1 MLGMDDR
8 TLRAVWTIFLFSLLL
23 AIVWFIRSTLVVFAL
38 AIFFAY
44 MLSPIVAFVERMMP
58 KRRNIAL
65 TVVYVAFV
73 GTLVLVGFEVVPT
86 ISSQATNLLS
96 QLPKLVSG
104 KVGAL
109 PLPGFLN
116 PIRSQIITTA
126 TSQLGSLQAHIVP
139 LVQEAGSHILSSLS
153 AVLPAILIPILAFFF
168 LKDGAAIRVSL
179 IGAVDAGQDRSLME
193 QILDD
198 VNDVLRSYMRALV
211 LLAIVAFIAWVAF
224 LSIMQ
229 YPYDILLA
237 GIAAVLEFIP
247 VIGPVTALVIMVV
260 VYLATGS
267 GGILWVVVFWGV
279 YRMFADYVLNPFLM
293 SSGVELH
300 PLLVL
305 FGVLAGDSLA
315 GVPGMF
321 FSIPVLAILRVIYTN
336 LKRSYVQNQITA
348 GVQNREVR
356 VVTPEQVSREVRPH
370 VVQPGQSL

>member
-1 MLGMDDR
+1 
-8 TLRAVWTIFLFSLLL
+8 
-23 AIVWFIRSTLVVFAL
+23 
-38 AIFFAY
+38 
-44 MLSPIVAFVERMMP
+44 
-58 KRRNIAL
+58 
-65 TVVYVAFV
+65 
-73 GTLVLVGFEVVPT
+73 
-86 ISSQATNLLS
+86 
-96 QLPKLVSG
+96 
-104 KVGAL
+104 
-109 PLPGFLN
+109 
-116 PIRSQIITTA
+116 
-126 TSQLGSLQAHIVP
+126 
-139 LVQEAGSHILSSLS
+139 
-153 AVLPAILIPILAFFF
+153 
-168 LKDGAAIRVSL
+168 
-179 IGAVDAGQDRSLME
+179 ME

-211 LLAIVAFIAWVAF
+211 LLAIVAFIAWVSF

-237 GIAAVLEFIP
+237 GVAAVLEFIP

-267 GGILWVVVFWGV
+267 GGILWIVVFWGV

-321 FSIPVLAILRVIYTN
+321 FSIPMLAILRVIYSN

-348 GVQNREVR
+348 GLQNREVR
-356 VVTPEQVSREVRPH
+356 VVTPDQLPRDVRPH
-370 VVQPGQSL
+370 VVQPGQPI

>member
-8 TLRAVWTIFLFSLLL
+8 TLRAVWTVFLFSLLL
-23 AIVWFIRSTLVVFAL
+23 TVVWFIRSTLVVFAL

-44 MLSPIVAFVERMMP
+44 MLSPIVAVVERMMP
-58 KRRNIAL
+58 QRRNIAL
-65 TVVYVAFV
+65 TVVYVLFV
-73 GTLVLVGFEVVPT
+73 GGLVLAGFEVVPT
-86 ISSQATNLLS
+86 LSSQATNLLS

-116 PIRSQIITTA
+116 PIRSQIINTA
-126 TSQLGSLQAHIVP
+126 SSQLGSLQAHIVP
-139 LVQEAGSHILSSLS
+139 LVQEAGSHILSSIS

-168 LKDGAAIRVSL
+168 LKDGEAIRVSL

-193 QILDD
+193 QVLDD
-198 VNDVLRSYMRALV
+198 VHDVLRSYMRALV

-229 YPYDILLA
+229 YPYDILVA

-260 VYLATGS
+260 VYVATGS
-267 GGILWVVVFWGV
+267 GGILWIVVFWGV

-321 FSIPVLAILRVIYTN
+321 FSIPVLAILRVIYSN
-336 LKRSYVQNQITA
+336 LKRSYVQNQIMA
-348 GVQNREVR
+348 GIQNREIR
-356 VVTPEQVSREVRPH
+356 VVTPEQLPREVRPH
-370 VVQPGQSL
+370 VVQPGQSV